1 VQLVDG
7 RLDLHTDTFESLKP
21 GLSSYDSDAAG
32 AAKSLDPLLQTAL
45 KTVPDEL
52 QARFLSSAAGCPS

>member
-1 VQLVDG
+1 MQLVDG

-52 QARFLSSAAGCPS
+52 QA

>member
-1 VQLVDG
+1 MQLVDG

-52 QARFLSSAAGCPS
+52 QARGCPPAAGNPS